1 MTWLRL
7 LTSVHGHVAVLAT
20 ALLFHPAILL
30 RRGAPLSRGARYAVV
45 LAALATAATFA
56 LGVALY
62 GDYRTHVR
70 PGLFITSKTAG
81 LLFETKEHAG
91 FMVLAMALG
100 AAAAALLSPR
110 GAVVYRRT
118 AARIFAGAGLLA
130 LAVGGIGSFVTALES
145 F

>member
-7 LTSVHGHVAVLAT
+7 LTSLHGHVAILAT

-45 LAALATAATFA
+45 LAALSTAAAFV

-62 GDYRTHVR
+62 GDYRTHIR
-70 PGLFITSKTAG
+70 PGLFITSKSAG

-91 FMVLAMALG
+91 FMVLAMTVG
-100 AAAAALLSPR
+100 AAAAALLAPR
-110 GAVVYRRT
+110 GAGVFRQA
-118 AARIFAGAGLLA
+118 AARVFAAAGLLA
-130 LAVGGIGSFVTALES
+130 LIVGSIGTLVTALES